1 MRARGISLALCLVA
15 GLVAAPYSSRP
26 AFAWAPKE
34 GPSNFFS
41 YVGACEDNEQ
51 LDCIESIGAYIDGAF
66 VPGQLTSRLWDPGS
80 TLVDGKWVKNEPE
93 SDWFGWYN
101 REWSIPGLVNEDGT
115 SRVQSSGRLA
125 GPSTTDPRCR
135 PTNPP
140 SETCIPWLNLTVS
153 ATQLDGFR
161 RPWENSKQ
169 DSCSWRENTE
179 SSPFFGKCVRSG
191 HLQEGIRFR
200 VVLRVSWLLPT
211 IVVTKTDNSTV
222 ITERLNKDGA
232 SKVTI
237 EGVPYKTVGLSSS
250 VDWKNDP
257 NSAASWNDVIIKMSL
272 IDGRYWRNGLYS
284 ACADKPSIV
293 VADNSWAPSSPTFDA
308 SGGLQLNV
316 SNSHFDT
323 DGKTPFEGK
332 YNGTVPFETASC
344 LWGQNLSS
352 KSQFIAEVIE
362 ESTGEKKAATT
373 AVAVDSEALRINAY
387 GFTFSSPTIRVK
399 YVATASPVSPKKQ
412 TITCKKGKT
421 VRKITSLRPK
431 CPAGFKKA

>member
-1 MRARGISLALCLVA
+1 MKLSRSFVGFLLALASIVSP
-15 GLVAAPYSSRP
+15 VNSESVS
-26 AFAWAPKE
+26 AWAPKE

-41 YVGACEDNEQ
+41 YVGACEDSEQ
-51 LDCIESIGAYIDGAF
+51 LDCIESIGAYIDGAY
-66 VPGQLTSRLWDPGS
+66 VPGQLTNRLWDPGS
-80 TLVDGKWVKNEPE
+80 TLIDGKWVKNEPE

-115 SRVQSSGRLA
+115 SRVQSFGRLA

-161 RPWENSKQ
+161 RPWENATQ
-169 DSCSWRENTE
+169 DSCSWRENDE
-179 SSPFFGKCVRSG
+179 SSPFYGKCIRSG

-211 IVVTKTDNSTV
+211 IVVTKTDKSTV
-222 ITERLNKDGA
+222 TTERLNKDGA

-237 EGVPYKTVGLSSS
+237 EGVPYRTVGLSSS

-257 NSAASWNDVIIKMSL
+257 NSAASWKDVIIKMSL

-293 VADNSWAPSSPTFDA
+293 VADNSWAPSSPTFDT

>member
-1 MRARGISLALCLVA
+1 
-15 GLVAAPYSSRP
+15 
-26 AFAWAPKE
+26 
-34 GPSNFFS
+34 
-41 YVGACEDNEQ
+41 
-51 LDCIESIGAYIDGAF
+51 
-66 VPGQLTSRLWDPGS
+66 
-80 TLVDGKWVKNEPE
+80 
-93 SDWFGWYN
+93 
-101 REWSIPGLVNEDGT
+101 
-115 SRVQSSGRLA
+115 
-125 GPSTTDPRCR
+125 
-135 PTNPP
+135 
-140 SETCIPWLNLTVS
+140 
-153 ATQLDGFR
+153 
-161 RPWENSKQ
+161 
-169 DSCSWRENTE
+169 
-179 SSPFFGKCVRSG
+179 
-191 HLQEGIRFR
+191 LQEGIRFR
-200 VVLRVSWLLPT
+200 VVIRVSWLLPT
-211 IVVTKTDNSTV
+211 IVVTKTDKSTV

-237 EGVPYKTVGLSSS
+237 EGVPYKTVGLSQE

-272 IDGRYWRNGLYS
+272 IDGRYWRGGTYA

-293 VADNSWAPSSPTFDA
+293 VADNSWAPSSPNFDA

-316 SNSHFDT
+316 SNSHFNT